1 MTALF
6 WALLALVAIWIFGWA
21 VIDVAWTLLG
31 YVVIGL
37 VVGGLARIL
46 VRQSTGYGLGA
57 TILMGIL
64 GALLGGLIASW
75 LDVGWLLGL
84 LISVLV
90 SAVLIAAT
98 TPALRRA
105 A

>member
-6 WALLALVAIWIFGWA
+6 WVLLAVVGFWIFGWA

-31 YVVIGL
+31 YVVVGL
-37 VVGGLARIL
+37 VVGGLARVL

-57 TILMGIL
+57 TILVGIL
-64 GALLGGLIASW
+64 GSLLGGVLATW

-84 LISVLV
+84 VISVLV
-90 SAVLIAAT
+90 SAVLIAVT

-105 A
+105 